1 MQAHTDNTDR
11 QATEAQIRYF
21 CNHNCLLA
29 SEHPSG
35 RLFHDVSTDTNTNT
49 NTNTGDATTP
59 QQEREVA
66 LLG

>member
-11 QATEAQIRYF
+11 QASEAQIRYF

-35 RLFHDVSTDTNTNT
+35 RPFHDVSTDTSTH
-49 NTNTGDATTP
+49 TNTGDATTP
-59 QQEREVA
+59 QQERELA